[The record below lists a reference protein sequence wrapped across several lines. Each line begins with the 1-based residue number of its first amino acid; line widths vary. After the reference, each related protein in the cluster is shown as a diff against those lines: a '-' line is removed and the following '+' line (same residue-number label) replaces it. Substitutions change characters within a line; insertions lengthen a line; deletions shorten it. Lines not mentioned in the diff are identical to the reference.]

1 MSAAVTNPLPQPDA
15 KGAKKKRA
23 KGENSSTVSGAV
35 TDPPNPATPTTES
48 APNGV
53 AGAHEPG
60 FLKDLHKSHRN
71 AVKKLNATSKVDN
84 IIAENPNKSL
94 DELVAEKKIN
104 ADQKAQVLK
113 KPSLQAAVFQIEEQI
128 NQYKQYGQYYEDRL
142 SSQKIE
148 IEKAHKDELKVLKEK
163 VAAEI
168 LESVEKEFEQRLLV
182 LSQFLRA
189 AAAMRR
195 SGDETSSDSRA
206 FEGALFQVYGGTE
219 EAVSAMVKL
228 INGTDDIV
236 PSVDAEPLDV
246 PYSRVKQA
254 SLEYIPPTTEA
265 WTEETQPSESAS
277 AAGTNVVT
285 DPTIANAGLTELQDP
300 PLAAQQAPTT
310 NGFPTSGTPHPDE
323 ISSAPSQS
331 AVNNET
337 ANPRAQMRWDNQGS
351 KMSASTTAEGWVE
364 IEKADVEGTST
375 TTATQGV
382 HPTLPTSGSWAEDI
396 PVQTSVAD
404 GASPE
409 PNDGFKPV
417 VSHHARQN
425 SGRGRGFRGRGG
437 PRGEGFRGRGGFRG
451 DRGDYRGRGR
461 GRGGEYRGRGGRGG
475 YNNAQGPPQQSHAAP
490 APAEHTA

>member
-1 MSAAVTNPLPQPDA
+1 MSASVTNPPPQSEA
-15 KGAKKKRA
+15 KAGRKKRA
-23 KGENSSTVSGAV
+23 KGEKSSSVSGAV
-35 TDPPNPATPTTES
+35 ADSPNPGTPTTES

-53 AGAHEPG
+53 AGAHEPA

-71 AVKKLNATSKVDN
+71 AVKKLNATSKVDS

-104 ADQKAQVLK
+104 EDQKAQALK
-113 KPSLQAAVFQIEEQI
+113 KPALQAVISQIEEQI

-142 SSQKIE
+142 ASQKIE
-148 IEKAHKDELKVLKEK
+148 IEKAHKDELEALKEK
-163 VAAEI
+163 VAAET
-168 LESVEKEFEQRLLV
+168 LESAEKVFEERLLV

-228 INGTDDIV
+228 INGADDIV

-254 SLEYIPPTTEA
+254 SLDYIPPATEG
-265 WTEETQPSESAS
+265 WTEDTQATESAS
-277 AAGTNVVT
+277 AAETNAVT
-285 DPTIANAGLTELQDP
+285 DPTMANAGMTELQDP
-300 PLAAQQAPTT
+300 SLAAQQGPTT
-310 NGFPTSGTPHPDE
+310 NGFSTSGTSHPEE

-331 AVNNET
+331 AVGNEA
-337 ANPRAQMRWDNQGS
+337 ANPIAQLKWDNQGS
-351 KMSASTTAEGWVE
+351 NMSASTTAEGWVE
-364 IEKADVEGTST
+364 VEKADVEGT

-382 HPTLPTSGSWAEDI
+382 PPTLPTSDSWAEDI
-396 PVQTSVAD
+396 PAQNPVTS
-404 GASPE
+404 GATPE
-409 PNDGFKPV
+409 SSDGFKPV

-451 DRGDYRGRGR
+451 DRGEYRGRGR
-461 GRGGEYRGRGGRGG
+461 GRGGEYRGRGRGG
-475 YNNAQGPPQQSHAAP
+475 YNNAQGPPQPPHAAP
-490 APAEHTA
+490 AAAEHMA